1 MIGDDFL
8 YPEILLSA
16 YSQGYFPMADD
27 EGKIL
32 WHNPDPRAIVPLNSI
47 KVPRSL
53 KQYFRKNDIEFRI
66 DSDFEYVI
74 KRCSGRKSS
83 WISPDIEAA
92 FVMFHDAGHA
102 HSVET
107 YIDGKIVGGLYGVA
121 LGGAFFGESMF
132 SDVSNAS
139 KSAFYYLAYKMID
152 RGFILLDSQYMN
164 EFTKSLGAIEI
175 PKINYLRILKRALTL
190 PCSLI

>member
-1 MIGDDFL
+1 MAEDFL
-8 YPEILLSA
+8 YPEILISA
-16 YSQGYFPMADD
+16 YSQGFFPMADD
-27 EGKIL
+27 EGKIY
-32 WHNPDPRAIVPLNSI
+32 WHNPDPRAVVPLNNI

-53 KQYFRKNDIEFRI
+53 KQFFKKNDVTFRV
-66 DSDFEYVI
+66 DSNFEYVI
-74 KRCSGRKSS
+74 RRCAQRQSS
-83 WISPDIEAA
+83 WISPEIEAA
-92 FVMFHDAGHA
+92 FVMFHDYGYA

-121 LGGAFFGESMF
+121 MGGAFFGESMF

-139 KSAFYYLAYKMID
+139 KAAFYYLAYRMID

-164 EFTKSLGAIEI
+164 EFTQSLGAIEI
-175 PKINYLRILKRALTL
+175 PKIDYMRILKRALML

>member
-1 MIGDDFL
+1 MAEDFL

-16 YSQGYFPMADD
+16 YSQGYFPMADE
-27 EGKIL
+27 EGKIY
-32 WHNPDPRAIVPLNSI
+32 WHNPDPRAIVPLNNI

-53 KQYFRKNDIEFRI
+53 KQFFKNNDLEFRL

-74 KRCSGRKSS
+74 KRCAERESS
-83 WISPDIEAA
+83 WISPEIEAA
-92 FVMFHDAGHA
+92 FVMFHDSGYA

-107 YIDGKIVGGLYGVA
+107 YLNGKIVGGLYGVA

-139 KSAFYYLAYKMID
+139 KSAFYYLAYRMIE
-152 RGFILLDSQYMN
+152 RGFILLDSQYIN
-164 EFTKSLGAIEI
+164 EFTQSLGAIEI
-175 PKINYLRILKRALTL
+175 PKLDYLRILKRALLL

>member
-1 MIGDDFL
+1 M
-8 YPEILLSA
+8 SA

-27 EGKIL
+27 QGKIL

-53 KQYFRKNDIEFRI
+53 KQFFKKNDIEFRV

-74 KRCSGRKSS
+74 SRCAGRESS
-83 WISPDIEAA
+83 WISPEIQAA
-92 FVMFHDAGHA
+92 FVMFHDAGYA

-107 YIDGKIVGGLYGVA
+107 YKDGKIVGGLYGVA

-139 KSAFYYLAYKMID
+139 KAAFYYLAFRMID
-152 RGFILLDSQYMN
+152 RGFILLDSQYKN
-164 EFTKSLGAIEI
+164 EFTESLGAIEI
-175 PKINYLRILKRALTL
+175 PKTDYLKILKRALIL